1 MRERVRTGVIGAYSG
16 PAITLI
22 SVILLLAALHVAQAV
37 LMPVALAILFAFLL
51 APLVKG
57 LQRRGIR
64 TFAAVIMVAVLAFSA
79 LGTLAWVIGV
89 QLASVAAD
97 LPGYRSN
104 IIKKIGDLRVAKK
117 GTALEKV
124 QQMAEDVAG
133 AIRMPNEK
141 GANSRP
147 VPVTVESPALI
158 PGLPTLLEVL
168 AVSGFVIVLV
178 IFMLL
183 RQEELRH
190 RLVQVVGHRRLA
202 VTTKAL
208 DEAGQRVSRY
218 LIRQSIVNAT
228 FGVAVTI
235 GLLIIGV
242 PYAILWGV
250 LRANLRFIPYLGG
263 WMAVL
268 APTLVSLAVFPGWI
282 QSIFVVGWM
291 IVLELT
297 MYMALEPWFY
307 GQGAGI
313 SEVALLIALA
323 FWTWLWGPIGLILG
337 TPLTICVAVLGKYIP
352 GLRPLALLIGESPP
366 PRPVPVFYQRLVGR
380 DEPEAGRTAREY
392 LDAHSREKLF
402 DDVLIPALAWAKRDH
417 EADVLTDEDKRFV
430 LNATYRIAAGLPEE
444 EPSHEDAHASKE
456 DGMHHLGMPNG
467 QAEGPRVCLIGWP
480 ARDTADEVALRLLAL
495 LIRPA
500 DCAVRVT
507 SNRLLIGE
515 TLSIIERERPDVIC
529 VVALPPGGLGSTLH
543 LVRRLRARMPETN
556 IVVGRWAGGRSIEE
570 WQDRLSASGVDQVG
584 GTIAVTRAHIG
595 EMLKTAPAQV
605 QRL

>member
-1 MRERVRTGVIGAYSG
+1 
-16 PAITLI
+16 
-22 SVILLLAALHVAQAV
+22 
-37 LMPVALAILFAFLL
+37 MPIALAILLAFLL

-57 LQRRGIR
+57 LQRRGVH
-64 TFAAVIMVAVLAFSA
+64 TVAAVMMVAVLAFSA
-79 LGTLAWVIGV
+79 LGTLGWVIGV
-89 QLASVAAD
+89 QLASVDAD

-104 IIKKIGDLRVAKK
+104 IIKKISDLRGVKK

-141 GANSRP
+141 GGANRP
-147 VPVTVESPALI
+147 VPVTVESQALI
-158 PGLPTLLEVL
+158 PGLPTLVEVL
-168 AVSGFVIVLV
+168 TVSGFVIALV

-183 RQEELRH
+183 RQEELRN

-218 LIRQSIVNAT
+218 LIRQGIVNAT
-228 FGVAVTI
+228 FGVAVTL

-250 LRANLRFIPYLGG
+250 LGANLRFIPYLGG

-268 APTLVSLAVFPGWI
+268 APTLVSLAVFPGWL
-282 QSIFVVGWM
+282 QPIFVVSWM

-297 MYMALEPWFY
+297 MYMAVEPWFY

-323 FWTWLWGPIGLILG
+323 FWTWLWGPIGLVLG
-337 TPLTICVAVLGKYIP
+337 TPLTICLAVLGKYIP
-352 GLRPLALLIGESPP
+352 GLRPMAVLIGESPP

-380 DEPEAGRTAREY
+380 DEPEAARTAREY
-392 LDAHSREKLF
+392 LDAHSREQLF
-402 DDVLIPALAWAKRDH
+402 DDVLVPALVWAKRDH

-430 LNATYRIAAGLPEE
+430 LNATYRIAAGVPAE
-444 EPSHEDAHASKE
+444 EPDQATSGVGDEKRTDYLAAR
-456 DGMHHLGMPNG
+456 NG
-467 QAEGPRVCLIGWP
+467 QLEEPRVCMIGWP
-480 ARDTADEVALRLLAL
+480 ARDSADETALRLLTL
-495 LIRPA
+495 LLQPA
-500 DCAVRVT
+500 GCAVRIT

-515 TLSIIERERPDVIC
+515 TLGIIERERPDVVCIA
-529 VVALPPGGLGSTLH
+529 ALPPGGLGSTLH
-543 LVRRLRARMPETN
+543 LVRRLRARMPEMS
-556 IVVGRWAGGRSIEE
+556 IVIGRWGAGRSIEE

-584 GTIAVTRAHIG
+584 GTIAMTRAHIV
-595 EMLKTAPAQV
+595 ELLSAMPARTE
-605 QRL
+605 RL

>member
-1 MRERVRTGVIGAYSG
+1 MRERVRTSVIGAYSG
-16 PAITLI
+16 PVVTLI
-22 SVILLLAALHVAQAV
+22 SVILLLAALHAAQTV
-37 LMPVALAILFAFLL
+37 LMPVAFAILLAFLL

-79 LGTLAWVIGV
+79 LGTLGWVIGV
-89 QLASVAAD
+89 QLGSVAAE

-104 IIKKIGDLRVAKK
+104 IIKKITDLRGVKK

-141 GANSRP
+141 GAANRP
-147 VPVTVESPALI
+147 VPVTVESQALI
-158 PGLPTLLEVL
+158 PGLPTLVEVL
-168 AVSGFVIVLV
+168 TVSGFVIVLV

-218 LIRQSIVNAT
+218 LIRQGIVNAT
-228 FGVAVTI
+228 FGGAVTV

-250 LRANLRFIPYLGG
+250 LGANLRFIPYLGG

-380 DEPEAGRTAREY
+380 DEPEAGRTAREF
-392 LDAHSREKLF
+392 LAAHSREQL
-402 DDVLIPALAWAKRDH
+402 
-417 EADVLTDEDKRFV
+417 
-430 LNATYRIAAGLPEE
+430 
-444 EPSHEDAHASKE
+444 
-456 DGMHHLGMPNG
+456 
-467 QAEGPRVCLIGWP
+467 
-480 ARDTADEVALRLLAL
+480 
-495 LIRPA
+495 
-500 DCAVRVT
+500 
-507 SNRLLIGE
+507 
-515 TLSIIERERPDVIC
+515 
-529 VVALPPGGLGSTLH
+529 
-543 LVRRLRARMPETN
+543 
-556 IVVGRWAGGRSIEE
+556 
-570 WQDRLSASGVDQVG
+570 
-584 GTIAVTRAHIG
+584 
-595 EMLKTAPAQV
+595 
-605 QRL
+605 